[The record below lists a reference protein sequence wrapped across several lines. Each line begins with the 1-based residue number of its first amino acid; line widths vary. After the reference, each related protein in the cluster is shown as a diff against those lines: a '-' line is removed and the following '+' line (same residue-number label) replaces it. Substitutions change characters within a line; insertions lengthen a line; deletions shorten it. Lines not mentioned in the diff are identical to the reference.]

1 MLILAAQAIVS
12 LAIVVYFWRH
22 HRAEFHWWTTFLA
35 PALAFLAQ
43 IGIIFLGIANIDVV
57 GGGLAIANWLAPM
70 ALGVIVLGLVGAAWL
85 KWRRPERYDE
95 VGRMILEG
103 MPQG

>member
-1 MLILAAQAIVS
+1 
-12 LAIVVYFWRH
+12 
-22 HRAEFHWWTTFLA
+22 
-35 PALAFLAQ
+35 
-43 IGIIFLGIANIDVV
+43 
-57 GGGLAIANWLAPM
+57 M